1 MNKCNFLGRFYE
13 DPILEDAYNTTVCN
27 FRVNVE
33 EYRKDKD
40 GYSKKRN
47 NILNFEAWD
56 TAAKAI
62 VKQGKRGDYI
72 VLECIARSY
81 SNNIV
86 FRVTSFKIF
95 NNVENNE
102 QKN

>member
-13 DPILEDAYNTTVCN
+13 DPALEDAYNTTVCN

-33 EYRKDKD
+33 EYRKDKE
-40 GYSKKRN
+40 GLTKKRN
-47 NILNFEAWD
+47 NILEFEAWD

-62 VKQGKRGDYI
+62 VKQGRAGDYI
-72 VLECIARSY
+72 VIECIARNY

-86 FRVTSFKIF
+86 FRVTNFKIF
-95 NNVENNE
+95 NNIENNE
-102 QKN
+102 